1 MQRKQNLV
9 VFRLEHNRLMNN
21 LYHLQLVEKC
31 RKNDQRAQM
40 ELYDAYSQAM
50 FTTAFNFVK
59 DDALAQDLMQEA
71 FIKAFKK
78 IDSYS
83 GEATFGAWLKR
94 IVINQSLD
102 WLKRKK
108 VQTVEWDEQ
117 AFDVGEEDTWEV
129 EDNFNVKSVLQCIEE
144 LPQKCKNVVKLYLLE
159 GYDHQEVAQILEIS
173 EVASRSQ
180 LSRGKNKIRE
190 LLIARNYES

>member
-1 MQRKQNLV
+1 
-9 VFRLEHNRLMNN
+9 
-21 LYHLQLVEKC
+21 
-31 RKNDQRAQM
+31 M

-102 WLKRKK
+102 WLKSKK

-117 AFDVGEEDTWEV
+117 VFDVMEEDTWEM

-180 LSRGKNKIRE
+180 LSRGKNKIKE
-190 LLIARNYES
+190 LLMARNYES

>member
-1 MQRKQNLV
+1 
-9 VFRLEHNRLMNN
+9 MNN

-102 WLKRKK
+102 WLKSKK

-117 AFDVGEEDTWEV
+117 VFDVMEEDTWEM

-180 LSRGKNKIRE
+180 LSRGKNKIKE
-190 LLIARNYES
+190 LLMARNYES

>member
-1 MQRKQNLV
+1 MQRRQNLV

-117 AFDVGEEDTWEV
+117 VFDVVEEDTWEM

-180 LSRGKNKIRE
+180 LSRGKNKIKE
-190 LLIARNYES
+190 LLMARNYES